1 MKLEKLLKQIDEN
14 LDKLP
19 EILTHIS
26 SRLIEY
32 RETCERKNN
41 VLLREALG
49 SACQLLAMK
58 RRLPDKEMKKYCVL
72 IERAQFPNGLE
83 LWHHQGEKDFYNR
96 YLKETEK

>member
-26 SRLIEY
+26 SRLIEF

-58 RRLPDKEMKKYCVL
+58 KKPPTKEMKQYCIL

-83 LWHHQGEKDFYNR
+83 SWHHQGEKNFYNR
-96 YLKETEK
+96 YLKEPEK